1 MIEKVIKELDS
12 LYSLKHIT
20 RYNNMARI
28 KEESVAE
35 HSYFVALITARLYQ
49 YYDFNLEKALLMAIV
64 HDIFEIHISDVP
76 RNVKESYPKLK
87 NVMIEIEDDCIRKK
101 YPEYEDLIYDFN
113 GKHSIEAL
121 IVKIADNLSV
131 IQYAKTEVNL
141 GSTYYMP
148 NVIKTA
154 EESINKLK
162 KQIKKYE
169 LRDKRT
175 PFNSL

>member
-1 MIEKVIKELDS
+1 
-12 LYSLKHIT
+12 
-20 RYNNMARI
+20 
-28 KEESVAE
+28 
-35 HSYFVALITARLYQ
+35 
-49 YYDFNLEKALLMAIV
+49 
-64 HDIFEIHISDVP
+64 
-76 RNVKESYPKLK
+76 
-87 NVMIEIEDDCIRKK
+87 
-101 YPEYEDLIYDFN
+101 IYDFN